1 MAWLTENWI
10 WVLFGLAFVAMHLF
24 GHGGHGG
31 HGSRGGH
38 GGHGGGGCGHGDRRK
53 GDDGSRDAEPQKAGD
68 KPAIGSAAGAP
79 SNHEPHRH

>member
-10 WVLFGLAFVAMHLF
+10 WVLFGLGFIAIHLF

-31 HGSRGGH
+31 HGGQ
-38 GGHGGGGCGHGDRRK
+38 GGHGGGHCGHGGQRSH
-53 GDDGSRDAEPQKAGD
+53 GDVGGRDTERQKAGD
-68 KPAIGSAAGAP
+68 KPATGPSAGAP